1 MAPDKCS
8 ILFHRVYLNFERLC
22 QAVGSFSKRVAPKP
36 VVSNC
41 SACPVGK
48 QITPAP
54 NKVSQL
60 IELVSLET
68 THSQLPVEDLVSNV
82 QCIYK
87 DGAKYIVLLPH
98 HFFD

>member
-1 MAPDKCS
+1 MVPDKCS
-8 ILFHRVYLNFERLC
+8 ILFHRVYLNFERLY
-22 QAVGSFSKRVAPKP
+22 QPVWPFLKRVAPKP

-48 QITPAP
+48 QIAP
-54 NKVSQL
+54 VPDKVGQL

-68 THSQLPVEDLVSNV
+68 TRSQLAVEDFVSNV
-82 QCIYK
+82 QCVHK
-87 DGAKYIVLLPH
+87 DWPKSIVLLPH